1 MMEDAKKSAGVRI
14 GKGGSVDEKF
24 GSDRKQRQ

>member
-1 MMEDAKKSAGVRI
+1 MMEDTKKSAGVRT

-24 GSDRKQRQ
+24 GSDRTQRQ